1 MSQEHSVH
9 TIENCESCQVRKEAA
24 LRRPLYVI
32 CLAGWEWFARSSC
45 IYAPVVT
52 GERRLSMS
60 YLALYRKY
68 RPKDFDEIVDQ
79 KAVVTTLRNQVKF
92 NQLGHAYLFCGT
104 RGTGKTSA
112 AKVFAK
118 AVNCLNPIDGNPC
131 NCCELCMEAEQGF
144 NTIEIDAA
152 SNNGVD
158 NIRDLRE
165 EVQYT
170 PTKGRFKVY
179 IIDEVHMLSTSA
191 FNALLKTL
199 EEPPEHVIFVL
210 ATTDPQKVIPTII
223 SRCQRYD
230 FKRITA
236 QSLKEH
242 LRHVCDMEGIQAEDE
257 ALSYIAMMADGGC
270 RDALSILDQCHA
282 YYINDVITLARAQ
295 EVLGAV
301 DESIFREMTISLT
314 EDNVAGLLSG
324 IEKIF
329 DDGRDPMQFIVS
341 WSSYLRDMMVAV
353 VLGDQ
358 AGNTLHKEDEAV
370 QVLRDLAERATLGRI
385 ANWVEE
391 LAKLEAQMRGALQRR
406 ILMEIGMI
414 RLVNGASHSSTMI
427 RSSSPA
433 PSINGSQSMSQFASG
448 ELKKMERRIERL
460 EKNVREGTLVS
471 RENPV
476 NAPSEADPAPVEIQR
491 PAPVVITDEET
502 KLVISRWNSIVKNVT
517 DQQPGMMTLQKI
529 RAEQADEPGVLRLVS
544 DQEIYL
550 KTLTTPG
557 GNKIRIIENAIADET
572 GKRFKVIVGKAQ
584 SVRTNVSQEA
594 LNKINM
600 DVQYTDE

>member
-32 CLAGWEWFARSSC
+32 CLAGWEWFARSSY
-45 IYAPVVT
+45 IYSIRKEAIV
-52 GERRLSMS
+52 S

-118 AVNCLNPIDGNPC
+118 AVNCLHPIDGNPC

-170 PTKGRFKVY
+170 PSKGRFKVY

-236 QSLKEH
+236 ASLKDH
-242 LRHVCDMEGIQAEDE
+242 LRHVCDMEGIRAEDE

-282 YYINDVITLARAQ
+282 YYINDTITLARAQ

-301 DESIFREMTISLT
+301 DESIFQDMTIALT

-329 DDGRDPMQFIVS
+329 DDGRDPMQFVIS
-341 WSSYLRDMMVAV
+341 WSSYLRDMMVAA
-353 VLGDQ
+353 VLGDK
-358 AGNTLHKEDEAV
+358 AGETLHKEEDAV
-370 QVLRDLAERATLGRI
+370 QALRDLAQAASLGRI

-391 LAKLEAQMRGALQRR
+391 LAKLEAQMRGAMQRR

-414 RLVNGASHSSTMI
+414 RLVNGATQGSTSV
-427 RSSSPA
+427 RVTSGASPMGT
-433 PSINGSQSMSQFASG
+433 SQQSMSQFAGG

-460 EKNVREGTLVS
+460 EKSVREGTMIQ
-471 RENPV
+471 PQT
-476 NAPSEADPAPVEIQR
+476 APQVSEASSAPTEVYR
-491 PAPVVITDEET
+491 PAPPVITDEDT
-502 KLVISRWNSIVKNVT
+502 RMVLSRWNQIIKNVT
-517 DQQPGMMTLQKI
+517 DQQPGMMTMQKI
-529 RAEQADEPGVLRLVS
+529 RAEQGEEPGVLRLVS

-550 KTLTTPG
+550 KTLSTPG
-557 GNKIRIIENAIADET
+557 GNKLRLIENAIADET
-572 GKRFKVIVGKAQ
+572 GKRFKVVVGKAQ
-584 SVRTNVSQEA
+584 NTKTNVSQEA
-594 LNKINM
+594 LNRINM
-600 DVQYTDE
+600 DIQYTDEY

>member
-1 MSQEHSVH
+1 
-9 TIENCESCQVRKEAA
+9 
-24 LRRPLYVI
+24 
-32 CLAGWEWFARSSC
+32 
-45 IYAPVVT
+45 
-52 GERRLSMS
+52 MS

-118 AVNCLNPIDGNPC
+118 AVNCLHPIDGNPC

-170 PTKGRFKVY
+170 PSKGRFKVY

-236 QSLKEH
+236 ASLKDH
-242 LRHVCDMEGIQAEDE
+242 LRHVCDMEGIRAEDE

-282 YYINDVITLARAQ
+282 YYINDTITLARAQ

-301 DESIFREMTISLT
+301 DESIFQDMTIALT

-329 DDGRDPMQFIVS
+329 DDGRDPMQFVIS
-341 WSSYLRDMMVAV
+341 WSSYLRDMMVAA
-353 VLGDQ
+353 VLGDK
-358 AGNTLHKEDEAV
+358 AGETLHKEEDAV
-370 QVLRDLAERATLGRI
+370 QALRDLAQAASLGRI

-391 LAKLEAQMRGALQRR
+391 LAKLEAQMRGAMQRR

-414 RLVNGASHSSTMI
+414 RLVNGATQGSTSV
-427 RSSSPA
+427 RVTSGASPMGT
-433 PSINGSQSMSQFASG
+433 SQQSMSQFAGG

-460 EKNVREGTLVS
+460 EKSVREGTMIQ
-471 RENPV
+471 PQT
-476 NAPSEADPAPVEIQR
+476 APQVSEASSAPTEVYR
-491 PAPVVITDEET
+491 PAPPVITDEDT
-502 KLVISRWNSIVKNVT
+502 RMVLSRWNQIIKNVT
-517 DQQPGMMTLQKI
+517 DQQPGMMTMQKI
-529 RAEQADEPGVLRLVS
+529 RAEQGEEPGVLRLVS

-550 KTLTTPG
+550 KTLSTPG
-557 GNKIRIIENAIADET
+557 GNKLRLIENAIADET
-572 GKRFKVIVGKAQ
+572 GKRFKVVVGKAQ
-584 SVRTNVSQEA
+584 NTKTNVSQEA
-594 LNKINM
+594 LNRINM
-600 DVQYTDE
+600 DIQYTDEY

>member
-1 MSQEHSVH
+1 
-9 TIENCESCQVRKEAA
+9 
-24 LRRPLYVI
+24 
-32 CLAGWEWFARSSC
+32 
-45 IYAPVVT
+45 
-52 GERRLSMS
+52 MS

-118 AVNCLNPIDGNPC
+118 AVNCLHPIDGNPC

-170 PTKGRFKVY
+170 PSKGRFKVY

-236 QSLKEH
+236 ASLKDH

-282 YYINDVITLARAQ
+282 YYINDTITLARAQ

-301 DESIFREMTISLT
+301 DESIFQDMTIALT
-314 EDNVAGLLSG
+314 EDNVAGLLNG

-329 DDGRDPMQFIVS
+329 DDGRDPMQFVIS
-341 WSSYLRDMMVAV
+341 WSSYLRDMMVAA
-353 VLGDQ
+353 VLGDK
-358 AGNTLHKEDEAV
+358 AGETLHKEEDAV
-370 QVLRDLAERATLGRI
+370 QALRDLAQAASLGRI

-391 LAKLEAQMRGALQRR
+391 LAKLEAQMRGAMQRR

-414 RLVNGASHSSTMI
+414 RLVNGAAQG
-427 RSSSPA
+427 SSSVRVTSGASPMGT
-433 PSINGSQSMSQFASG
+433 SQQSMSQFAGG

-460 EKNVREGTLVS
+460 EKSVREGTMIQ
-471 RENPV
+471 PQT
-476 NAPSEADPAPVEIQR
+476 APQVSEASSAPAEVYR
-491 PAPVVITDEET
+491 PAPPVITDEDT
-502 KLVISRWNSIVKNVT
+502 RMVLSRWNQIIKNVT
-517 DQQPGMMTLQKI
+517 DQQPGMMTMQKI
-529 RAEQADEPGVLRLVS
+529 RAEQGEEPGVLRLVS

-550 KTLTTPG
+550 KTLSTPG
-557 GNKIRIIENAIADET
+557 GNKLRLIENAIADET
-572 GKRFKVIVGKAQ
+572 GKRFKVVVGKAQ
-584 SVRTNVSQEA
+584 NTKTNVSQEA
-594 LNKINM
+594 LNRINM
-600 DVQYTDE
+600 DIQYTDEY

>member
-32 CLAGWEWFARSSC
+32 CLAGWEWFARSSY
-45 IYAPVVT
+45 IYSIRKEAIV
-52 GERRLSMS
+52 S

-118 AVNCLNPIDGNPC
+118 AVNCLHPIDGNPC

-170 PTKGRFKVY
+170 PSKGRFKVY

-236 QSLKEH
+236 ASLKDH
-242 LRHVCDMEGIQAEDE
+242 LRHVCDMEGIRAEDE

-282 YYINDVITLARAQ
+282 YYINDTITLARAQ

-301 DESIFREMTISLT
+301 DESIFQDMTIALT

-329 DDGRDPMQFIVS
+329 DDGRDPMQFVIS
-341 WSSYLRDMMVAV
+341 WSSYLRDMMVAA
-353 VLGDQ
+353 VLGDK
-358 AGNTLHKEDEAV
+358 AGETLHKEEDAV
-370 QVLRDLAERATLGRI
+370 QALRDLAQAASLGRI

-391 LAKLEAQMRGALQRR
+391 LAKLEAQMRGAMQRR

-414 RLVNGASHSSTMI
+414 RLVNGATQGSTSV
-427 RSSSPA
+427 RVTSGASPMGT
-433 PSINGSQSMSQFASG
+433 SQQSMSQFAGG

-460 EKNVREGTLVS
+460 EKSVREGTMIQHQT
-471 RENPV
+471 
-476 NAPSEADPAPVEIQR
+476 APQVSEASSAPTEVYR
-491 PAPVVITDEET
+491 PAPPVITDEDT
-502 KLVISRWNSIVKNVT
+502 RMVLSRWNQIIKNVT
-517 DQQPGMMTLQKI
+517 DQQPGMMTMQKI
-529 RAEQADEPGVLRLVS
+529 RAEQGEEPGVLRLVS

-550 KTLTTPG
+550 KTLSTPG
-557 GNKIRIIENAIADET
+557 GNKLRLIENAIADET
-572 GKRFKVIVGKAQ
+572 GKRFKVVVGKAQ
-584 SVRTNVSQEA
+584 NTKTNVSQEA
-594 LNKINM
+594 LNRINM
-600 DVQYTDE
+600 DIQYTDEY

>member
-1 MSQEHSVH
+1 
-9 TIENCESCQVRKEAA
+9 
-24 LRRPLYVI
+24 
-32 CLAGWEWFARSSC
+32 
-45 IYAPVVT
+45 
-52 GERRLSMS
+52 MS

-118 AVNCLNPIDGNPC
+118 AVNCLHPIDGNPC

-170 PTKGRFKVY
+170 PSKGRFKVY

-236 QSLKEH
+236 ASLKDH
-242 LRHVCDMEGIQAEDE
+242 LRHVCDMEGIRAEDE

-282 YYINDVITLARAQ
+282 YYINDTITLARAQ

-301 DESIFREMTISLT
+301 DESIFQDMTIALT

-329 DDGRDPMQFIVS
+329 DDGRDPMQFVIS
-341 WSSYLRDMMVAV
+341 WSSYLRDMMVAA
-353 VLGDQ
+353 VLGDK
-358 AGNTLHKEDEAV
+358 AGETLHKEEDAV
-370 QVLRDLAERATLGRI
+370 QALRDLAQAASLGRI

-391 LAKLEAQMRGALQRR
+391 LAKLEAQMRGAMQRR

-414 RLVNGASHSSTMI
+414 RLVNGATQG
-427 RSSSPA
+427 SSSVRVTSGASPMGT
-433 PSINGSQSMSQFASG
+433 SQQSMSQFAGG

-460 EKNVREGTLVS
+460 EKSVREGTMIQ
-471 RENPV
+471 PQT
-476 NAPSEADPAPVEIQR
+476 APQVSEASSAPAEVYR
-491 PAPVVITDEET
+491 PAPPVITDEDT
-502 KLVISRWNSIVKNVT
+502 RMVLSRWNQIIKNVT
-517 DQQPGMMTLQKI
+517 DQQPGMMTMQKI
-529 RAEQADEPGVLRLVS
+529 RAEQGEEPGVLRLVS

-550 KTLTTPG
+550 KTLSTPG
-557 GNKIRIIENAIADET
+557 GNKLRLIENAIADET
-572 GKRFKVIVGKAQ
+572 GKRFKVVVGKAQ
-584 SVRTNVSQEA
+584 NTKTNVSQEA
-594 LNKINM
+594 LNRINM
-600 DVQYTDE
+600 DIQYTDEY